1 MFDRIH
7 PRHFLTIKERLW
19 RLISSP
25 DPTLNRDRLPLY
37 RELSAKSFE
46 CSRIYFTGIL
56 NDAEI
61 VRHSDEVILGVHYTE
76 DHPDAVRAIRSHL
89 IEPFRGYT
97 DLDLLINGVF
107 IISRGRR
114 LSG

>member
-1 MFDRIH
+1 MVSSLKVGGEMWHQVDFRSHKMFDRIH

-37 RELSAKSFE
+37 RELSANSFE

-61 VRHSDEVILGVHYTE
+61 VPHSDEVILGYITL
-76 DHPDAVRAIRSHL
+76 R
-89 IEPFRGYT
+89 T
-97 DLDLLINGVF
+97 TWLLP
-107 IISRGRR
+107 R
-114 LSG
+114 